1 MKSSIQS
8 TYVQYHIVCL
18 ILVLIFCY
26 RAEILDDA
34 GSPLPLTAILS
45 PVSLAANLRV
55 NSIFSP
61 SFIPS
66 LTLSFSCKEFTGT
79 LLHHNPV
86 EGPVLFEE
94 YRVAIGCGSQE
105 LLRVSVKDGIM
116 VTNQERGGDISLK
129 VNCLYM

>member
-34 GSPLPLTAILS
+34 GSPLPLTAVLS